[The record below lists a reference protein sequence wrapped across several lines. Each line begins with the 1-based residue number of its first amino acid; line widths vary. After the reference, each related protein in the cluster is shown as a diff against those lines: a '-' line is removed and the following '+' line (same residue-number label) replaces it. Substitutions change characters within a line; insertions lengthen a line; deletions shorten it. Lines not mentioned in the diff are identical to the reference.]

1 MLKAYQ
7 DLSFRIG
14 THHYSYLQ
22 ARQYKKEE
30 RRKNFPLPPPN
41 YDLLRHNIERQKEF
55 TGFNFRYQVEHCNT
69 HTQMFD

>member
-1 MLKAYQ
+1 MLKAHQ

-14 THHYSYLQ
+14 THHCNYLQ
-22 ARQYKKEE
+22 AHEYKKEE
-30 RRKNFPLPPPN
+30 SRRNFLLPPPN

-69 HTQMFD
+69 HTNV